1 MQDARHKNK
10 TPKKIKIY
18 GNMRSSLSLVLVS
31 TCLASGCA
39 SIVGGTTQV
48 VSVETHQSQSP
59 VTGARCEMVNSKG
72 TFHVTTPGTATVG
85 RAYGDLTVRCDK
97 NGMETGQ
104 ATVVS
109 ATKALAFGNILFGG
123 AIGVAVDASSG
134 AAYDYPELIRVGMGE
149 TVVINA
155 RDVAPATLIAANAE
169 KPATAVPGSGASGG
183 LPGTDAKEPV
193 ASAAPRVAVQAEARS
208 AQPVA
213 MDDLRHLLPPR

>member
-1 MQDARHKNK
+1 
-10 TPKKIKIY
+10 
-18 GNMRSSLSLVLVS
+18 MRSSLSLVLVS

-59 VTGARCEMVNSKG
+59 VAGARCEMVNSKG
-72 TFHVTTPGTATVG
+72 TFHVTTPGTAMVS
-85 RAYGDLTVRCDK
+85 RAYGDLVVRCDK
-97 NGMETGQ
+97 DGMETGQ

-109 ATKALAFGNILFGG
+109 ATKAMAFGNILFGG
-123 AIGVAVDASSG
+123 AIGVAVDVSSG

-149 TVVINA
+149 TVVINS
-155 RDVAPATLIAANAE
+155 RDVGPATLVAASAE
-169 KPATAVPGSGASGG
+169 KPAMAVTGTGASEG
-183 LPGTDAKEPV
+183 P
-193 ASAAPRVAVQAEARS
+193 SAADTKVSVAPAAPQVAAPTGARS